1 MGERKGRQLQGWDF
15 ARGQWDYTVEI
26 VFRGGIVGAGWEV
39 EKKRGVDG
47 VEVALDLG
55 TII

>member
-1 MGERKGRQLQGWDF
+1 MGFCQRSMGLYCGDS
-15 ARGQWDYTVEI
+15 
-26 VFRGGIVGAGWEV
+26 FRGGIVGAGWEV
-39 EKKRGVDG
+39 ERKRGVDG